1 MNPRLID
8 AGALIVG
15 FSNLAAECSEW
26 RPNSTDHLQRQRMVL
41 LLKESFEAYNTQ
53 LRVSNIICLQAHM
66 VRRRLTQVATKLL
79 ELMA

>member
-1 MNPRLID
+1 
-8 AGALIVG
+8 
-15 FSNLAAECSEW
+15 
-26 RPNSTDHLQRQRMVL
+26 MVL